1 MLQRWFGI
9 KSASKYA
16 WVVPAVVS
24 LALLLIYFFGNG
36 DNRYSAEIHTLS
48 QTENYQ
54 RLQIDQPANYA
65 DLEVSA
71 PLSEVTRGQILNNLS
86 ELRAE
91 YKLVGPQVIATAEG
105 AHQQTH
111 QLAQTIGGLL
121 AHYNLGQFRADAKSP
136 TATFDSGDDVII
148 YTRPKDASIARGLV
162 ESISPLLVGEITL
175 VFNDK
180 LQTGHL
186 LLVVKGEPAYTE
198 EGIAVFD
205 RAH

>member
-36 DNRYSAEIHTLS
+36 NNRYSAEISTLS
-48 QTENYQ
+48 KTESYQ
-54 RLQIDQPANYA
+54 KLQIGQPDNHAV
-65 DLEVSA
+65 LKVSA
-71 PLSEVTRGQILNNLS
+71 PLSEVTRGEVLNNLS

-91 YKLVGPQVIATAEG
+91 YKLVGPQVIVTAEG
-105 AHQQTH
+105 AHKQTH
-111 QLAQTIGGLL
+111 QLARTIGGLL
-121 AHYNLGQFRADAKSP
+121 AHFNLGKFRAEAKPP
-136 TATFDSGDDVII
+136 TATFDSVDDVIL